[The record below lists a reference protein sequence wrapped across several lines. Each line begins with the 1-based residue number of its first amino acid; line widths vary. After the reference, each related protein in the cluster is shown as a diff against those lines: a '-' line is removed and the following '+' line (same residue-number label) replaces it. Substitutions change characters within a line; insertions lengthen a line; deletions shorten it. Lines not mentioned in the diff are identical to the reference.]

1 MTRIRPFFL
10 KVSWVFLTTWSRL
23 CRTNAHVRG
32 LTRPE
37 MSSTPLSD
45 LRFRARF
52 MPLLCHACFHSFRA
66 LLRPCSFLDYQC
78 HSHISIVCHETRG
91 FRGLTVFRTSPHA
104 ASPPNPMKV
113 VRQVHGKVKVDHMIY
128 ISVQAS
134 GRYIST
140 KKNPCFLVLKIF
152 EPLTSLLD
160 RNGTVEFDVF
170 DAMIS

>member
-66 LLRPCSFLDYQC
+66 LLRPCSFLDMKKTPSNLSVKLSDSRMTWNKRAKLTNQRKTATGSYTEVNP
-78 HSHISIVCHETRG
+78 ISCSAFFNFDRPGKSVTWSWKQGAPWKH
-91 FRGLTVFRTSPHA
+91 LTLE
-104 ASPPNPMKV
+104 
-113 VRQVHGKVKVDHMIY
+113 
-128 ISVQAS
+128 ISVS
-134 GRYIST
+134 IISVSVPYGNLT
-140 KKNPCFLVLKIF
+140 
-152 EPLTSLLD
+152 LTSHQSQ
-160 RNGTVEFDVF
+160 T
-170 DAMIS
+170 AK

>member
-1 MTRIRPFFL
+1 
-10 KVSWVFLTTWSRL
+10 
-23 CRTNAHVRG
+23 
-32 LTRPE
+32 
-37 MSSTPLSD
+37 MSSAPLSD
-45 LRFRARF
+45 LRYRARF

-66 LLRPCSFLDYQC
+66 LLRPCSFLDYQG
-78 HSHISIVCHETRG
+78 HSHISIVCHETRA

-113 VRQVHGKVKVDHMIY
+113 VRQVHGKVKIDHTIY

-134 GRYIST
+134 GRDIST

-152 EPLTSLLD
+152 EPLTSFLH

-170 DAMIS
+170 DAMILKKVSHVVATWCSVAKDNCPSISYLKVLSQNFQ